1 MDDITMKKSRHLLP
15 CKRRERISKQ
25 LRNHLQKDSIPA
37 NILEKYM
44 AFCSVLPMI
53 LPRIS

>member
-15 CKRRERISKQ
+15 CERERISKQ

-37 NILEKYM
+37 NILKKYM
-44 AFCSVLPMI
+44 AYCSVLPMI